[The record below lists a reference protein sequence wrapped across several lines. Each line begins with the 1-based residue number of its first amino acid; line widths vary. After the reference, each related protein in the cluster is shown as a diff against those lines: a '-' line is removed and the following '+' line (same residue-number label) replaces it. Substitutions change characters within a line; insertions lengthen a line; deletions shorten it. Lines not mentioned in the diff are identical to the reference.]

1 MSEVTQLCL
10 TLCDPM
16 DCSLPGFSV
25 HRILQAR
32 ILEWAAMPF
41 SRSTKIWLLWTV
53 YIHLWSS
60 LWDSSPF
67 VKFFS
72 CPWCSWSTMIKI
84 QVNGL
89 FYSSLVMASLIPGWM
104 CLNIVIWDVCFRCLD
119 LVHELTSPLS
129 STWPQRGWTTQIY
142 MLVLESIEYEHERC
156 MFLW

>member
-1 MSEVTQLCL
+1 
-10 TLCDPM
+10 M

-41 SRSTKIWLLWTV
+41 SKSTKIWLLWTV

-89 FYSSLVMASLIPGWM
+89 FYSSLVIASLIPGWM
-104 CLNIVIWDVCFRCLD
+104 CLNIMIWDVCFRCLD

-129 STWPQRGWTTQIY
+129 SSWPQRGWTYSDIHVSVRIHRIWVWKMHVFMVVIFY
-142 MLVLESIEYEHERC
+142 YKSVI
-156 MFLW
+156 